1 MSENPLRQV
10 PKMDLLLSHPI
21 LERAGRSL
29 PHSVLRQAARDCLDS
44 LRSALKA
51 RPDQAIPPLE
61 ELARA
66 AAERAALAARPH
78 LRRVINATGVVLH
91 TNLGRAPLAEAA
103 AQAAYEAARGYS
115 NLEYD
120 VDSGRRG
127 DRHAH
132 VEDLLCK
139 LTGAE
144 AAVAVNNNA
153 AAVLLMLS
161 ALAADRGVAVSRGEL
176 VEIGGG
182 FRVPDVMV
190 RSGAQLI
197 EVGTTNKTRPT
208 DYEQA
213 VTRQGA
219 GALLKV
225 HPSNY
230 EIVGFTEETSLAEL
244 SLLKQRYHVPLLYDL
259 GSGALSRDHLPIL
272 PDGPTV
278 EEALAAGCDV
288 VCFSGDKLLGGPQAG
303 IAVGKKAPIDA
314 MRRDPLARA
323 LRIDKLSLAALEATL
338 LLYADPAESRTC
350 VPTLA
355 MLSAAPEQLRVRAE
369 ELGGRLEALSGGRFA
384 VEVLPAEGQV
394 GGGAIP
400 NRALPSFAAALTPVD
415 GDLARLERRLRG
427 WRTPIISRVFHGK
440 LLLDVRTLTGEDMDE
455 IAEALAHG

>member
-21 LERAGRSL
+21 LERADLPRSA
-29 PHSVLRQAARDCLDS
+29 LRQAARSCLDG
-44 LRSALKA
+44 LRASLKA
-51 RPDQAIPPLE
+51 RPGQVVPSME
-61 ELARA
+61 ELARRT
-66 AAERAALAARPH
+66 AELAALAARPH
-78 LRRVINATGVVLH
+78 LRRVVNATGVVLH

-120 VDSGRRG
+120 VESGRRG

-144 AAVAVNNNA
+144 AAIAVNNNA

-161 ALAADRGVAVSRGEL
+161 ALAAGKGVAVSRGEL

-182 FRVPDVMV
+182 FRVPDVMA
-190 RSGAQLI
+190 RSGAELI
-197 EVGTTNKTRPT
+197 EVGTTNKTRLS
-208 DYEQA
+208 DYERS
-213 VTRQGA
+213 VIRQGA

-230 EIVGFTEETSLAEL
+230 EIVGFTEETSLSDL
-244 SLLKQRYHVPLLYDL
+244 FHLKQRYSIPLLYDL
-259 GSGALSRDHLPIL
+259 GSGALTKAYLPFL

-278 EEALAAGCDV
+278 SEALAAGCDA

-303 IAVGKKAPIDA
+303 IAVGKKVCIDA
-314 MRRDPLARA
+314 MKKDPLARA

-338 LLYADPAESRTC
+338 LLCADPAEGRVR

-355 MLSAAPEQLRVRAE
+355 MLSASSEQLKVRAG
-369 ELGGRLEALSGGRFA
+369 ELAGRLAALSNRRFT
-384 VEVLPAEGQV
+384 VEVLPTEGQV

-400 NRALPSFAAALTPVD
+400 NRALPSFAAALTPGD
-415 GDLARLERRLRG
+415 GDLSQLEGLLRN
-427 WRTPIISRVFHGK
+427 WSTPIVARVSHGK
-440 LLLDVRTLTGEDMDE
+440 LLLDVRTLTAEDVDE
-455 IAEALAHG
+455 IVEALANG